1 MLIPMLQAL
10 KNLLVAPAAAPQQ
23 QTVSPAADLREAGRR
38 AAEHMDAMAELL
50 SVELRE
56 YAARQTLRMALM
68 AAAALPACAAW
79 LMLCA
84 LAAILLESVMPGTWA
99 VAVVAVL
106 NIVLAAALA
115 VAARK
120 CGVGEPAPLT
130 CRELKNDWQ
139 CLKLLLNGNKKC

>member
-1 MLIPMLQAL
+1 MLQAL
-10 KNLLVAPAAAPQQ
+10 KNLIFTPAAAPQQ
-23 QTVSPAADLREAGRR
+23 QAVSPVANLREAGRHV
-38 AAEHMDAMAELL
+38 AEHADALAELL

-56 YAARQTLRMALM
+56 YAARQTLRMALI

-79 LMLCA
+79 LLLCS
-84 LAAILLESVMPGTWA
+84 LATWLLQSQCGWGWA
-99 VAVVAVL
+99 VAIVAVL
-106 NIVLAAALA
+106 NLVLAAALA

-139 CLKLLLNGNKKC
+139 CLKLLINGNKKC

>member
-1 MLIPMLQAL
+1 MLNAL
-10 KNLLVAPAAAPQQ
+10 KSLFAAPTAAPQQ
-23 QTVSPAADLREAGRR
+23 PSVSPVANLREAGRH
-38 AAEHMDAMAELL
+38 AAEHADALAELL

-56 YAARQTLRMALM
+56 YAARQTLRMALI

-79 LMLCA
+79 LLLCA
-84 LAAILLESVMPGTWA
+84 LAVWLLQPLCGWGWALAA
-99 VAVVAVL
+99 VAVV
-106 NIVLAAALA
+106 NILLAAVLA

-139 CLKLLLNGNKKC
+139 CLKLLINGNKKC

>member
-1 MLIPMLQAL
+1 MLNAL
-10 KNLLVAPAAAPQQ
+10 KSLFSAPAAAPQQ
-23 QTVSPAADLREAGRR
+23 QAVSPVAHLQEAGRH
-38 AAEHMDAMAELL
+38 AAEHADALAELL

-56 YAARQTLRMALM
+56 YAARQTLRMALI

-79 LMLCA
+79 LLLCA
-84 LAAILLESVMPGTWA
+84 LGVLLLESVMAVTWA
-99 VAVVAVL
+99 VAIVAVL
-106 NIVLAAALA
+106 NLVLAAALA

-139 CLKLLLNGNKKC
+139 CLKLLINGNKKC

>member
-1 MLIPMLQAL
+1 MLNAL
-10 KNLLVAPAAAPQQ
+10 KSLFSAPAAAPQQ
-23 QTVSPAADLREAGRR
+23 QAVSPVANLREAGRH
-38 AAEHMDAMAELL
+38 AAEHADALAELL

-56 YAARQTLRMALM
+56 YAARQTLRMALI

-79 LMLCA
+79 LLLCA
-84 LAAILLESVMPGTWA
+84 LGVLLLESVMAVTWA
-99 VAVVAVL
+99 VAIVAVL
-106 NIVLAAALA
+106 NLVLAAALA

-139 CLKLLLNGNKKC
+139 CLKLLINGNKKC